1 MIEKN
6 NDQMVS
12 LYHLPPNINCRRET
26 VHPEKLL
33 NPQRLD
39 IAAKYLYLS
48 YKDKCKDWAE
58 RVYLEHIRAMTKNS
72 FVEPYSEKNSAQTF
86 IESFNS
92 LNDLML
98 EKGYSEQLSPVP
110 VDKNYR
116 IMDGA
121 HRVAICLKY
130 NIDIPICVYPID
142 ADHDVYDQAF
152 FENSGMESSILDE
165 IIFAYIQLSQK
176 CACINIWPSAE
187 GKDDE
192 LWGIISKE
200 FKVIY
205 KKNIPL
211 NENGAFY
218 YLAQIY
224 KEYSWAQN
232 SDDGFS
238 GVYRKLM
245 PCFPNFNPVR
255 AVFVEVED
263 YDKLVEIKEKM
274 RQLFALEKHS
284 LHMTDNKEET
294 LEMSEILLSDNSIHF
309 MNQCNA
315 LEYKNTFKL
324 LEGAKGIMDKGT
336 VCFTGSVVLALY
348 GIRQANDLDYIS
360 YDDSDKESH
369 NDLLQ
374 YYGLEKNDIL
384 YRRDLHFVFFGI
396 PFLTIDRVRAFKANR
411 KEGKD
416 LDDIK
421 LIQMIQMNQGKSRK
435 AELIRYKRRV
445 VAKLQG
451 TIIRFAH
458 ATGTYELLRKIYQII
473 K

>member
-1 MIEKN
+1 MTKDTN
-6 NDQMVS
+6 NKMVG
-12 LYHLPPNINCRRET
+12 LYNLPPNMNCRKEVIR
-26 VHPEKLL
+26 PEKLL
-33 NPQRLD
+33 SPQRLD
-39 IAAKYLYLS
+39 IAAKYLYL
-48 YKDKCKDWAE
+48 KLRENCKERAE
-58 RVYLEHIRAMTKNS
+58 YVYTEHIRAMTKNS
-72 FVEPYSEKNSAQTF
+72 FVEPYSEKTSSRKF
-86 IESFNS
+86 ISSFDTLYEAIKAN
-92 LNDLML
+92 
-98 EKGYSEQLSPVP
+98 GYFDDLSPIP
-110 VDKNYR
+110 VDRNYR

-121 HRVAICLKY
+121 HRVAICLLLD
-130 NIDIPICVYPID
+130 IDVPICIYPID
-142 ADHDVYDQAF
+142 ADHDIYDQAY
-152 FENSGMESSILDE
+152 FEESGMDSDILED
-165 IIFAYIQLSQK
+165 IVLTYIQLTSR

-192 LWGIISKE
+192 LWSIISKE

-205 KKNIPL
+205 KKSIPL

-255 AVFVEVED
+255 AVFVEVEE
-263 YDKLVEIKEKM
+263 YDDLVEIKEKM

-294 LEMSEILLSDNSIHF
+294 LEMAEILLSNNSISF

-324 LEGAKGIMDKGT
+324 LEGAKKIMKNGT
-336 VCFTGSVVLALY
+336 VCFTGSIVLALY
-348 GIRQANDLDYIS
+348 GIRQANDLDYVS
-360 YDDSDKESH
+360 YDDSDKDSH

-374 YYGLEKNDIL
+374 YYSYKKNDIL

-396 PFLTIDRVRAFKANR
+396 PFLTLDCIKAFKTNR

-416 LDDIK
+416 IDDIK
-421 LIQMIQMNQGKSRK
+421 LIEMIHKNQGRSRK
-435 AELIRYKRRV
+435 AELIRCKRRV

-451 TIIRFAH
+451 IIIRFAH
-458 ATGTYELLRKIYQII
+458 ATGTYEVLRKIYQII